1 MTVSQVKS
9 RPNPA
14 ASPASPGASAKPR
27 PHQGP
32 QGLAQMPDR
41 LEPRRT
47 GPQEPPSFFK
57 EFLFK
62 PLFQV
67 IKFLIRGI
75 FTFIDYLR
83 NVSFEETPEPAIDRE
98 GFLDRLSRAPTPE
111 MIFIQF
117 EEIYTPGEQ
126 IQVYQ
131 AIGEAHPSKTSWKE
145 SIWDRSPQE
154 NIALGR
160 RLVRQNPFLLRDY
173 LT

>member
-1 MTVSQVKS
+1 MTVSKIQG
-9 RPNPA
+9 RPDPA
-14 ASPASPGASAKPR
+14 ASPGAKAKPK
-27 PHQGP
+27 PP

-41 LEPRRT
+41 LESRQEPQRA
-47 GPQEPPSFFK
+47 QEPPSFFK

-83 NVSFEETPEPAIDRE
+83 NVSFEEAREPDIDRE
-98 GFLDRLSRAPTPE
+98 GFLNRLSRAPSPE
-111 MIFIQF
+111 KIFHQF
-117 EEIYTPGEQ
+117 EEIYALDEQ
-126 IQVYQ
+126 NQVYL
-131 AIGEAHPSKTSWKE
+131 AIGEAHLTRTSWKE
-145 SIWDRSPQE
+145 AIWNRSPQE

>member
-1 MTVSQVKS
+1 MTVSRIQS

-14 ASPASPGASAKPR
+14 ASSGASAKPR

-75 FTFIDYLR
+75 FTFIDFLR
-83 NVSFEETPEPAIDRE
+83 NVSFEETPEPIDRE
-98 GFLDRLSRAPTPE
+98 GFLGRLSRAPRPE
-111 MIFIQF
+111 KILHQF
-117 EEIYTPGEQ
+117 EEIYTTAEQ
-126 IQVYQ
+126 NQVYH

-145 SIWDRSPQE
+145 AFWDRSPQE

>member
-9 RPNPA
+9 RPNPP
-14 ASPASPGASAKPR
+14 SSLGALAKPK

-41 LEPRRT
+41 LEPRQT

-62 PLFQV
+62 PLFRV

-75 FTFIDYLR
+75 FTFIDFLR
-83 NVSFEETPEPAIDRE
+83 NVSFEETPEPAINRE

-111 MIFIQF
+111 MIFHQF
-117 EEIYTPGEQ
+117 EEIYTTAEQ
-126 IQVYQ
+126 TLVYH

-145 SIWDRSPQE
+145 AFWNRSPQE

-160 RLVRQNPFLLRDY
+160 HLIRQNPFLLRDY